1 MYVCVERRR
10 GDGGEDE
17 VTKHKLIP
25 GETDH
30 TPRQKDHTRRD
41 TSDHTPAD
49 SGSRPVPKPR
59 TASTSSLDVDH
70 STERPRPR
78 MRGSQES
85 LDKSFDQPQP
95 MRRPN
100 TRGSQ
105 ESLDK
110 SFDQPQPAR
119 RPKARGSQDS
129 LDESMDKPRR
139 PRANPRGSV
148 ESLESVDS
156 VGRPKPRARRSM
168 DRELDDMKPAIPP
181 HVAVKPSKKPAA
193 GAAGRGLKDRTMSS
207 DV

>member
-1 MYVCVERRR
+1 VYVCVERRR

-78 MRGSQES
+78 M
-85 LDKSFDQPQP
+85 
-95 MRRPN
+95 
-100 TRGSQ
+100 RGSQ

>member
-1 MYVCVERRR
+1 MSVCVYVCVERRR

-78 MRGSQES
+78 M
-85 LDKSFDQPQP
+85 
-95 MRRPN
+95 
-100 TRGSQ
+100 RGSQ

-193 GAAGRGLKDRTMSS
+193 GAGAGRGLKDRTMSS